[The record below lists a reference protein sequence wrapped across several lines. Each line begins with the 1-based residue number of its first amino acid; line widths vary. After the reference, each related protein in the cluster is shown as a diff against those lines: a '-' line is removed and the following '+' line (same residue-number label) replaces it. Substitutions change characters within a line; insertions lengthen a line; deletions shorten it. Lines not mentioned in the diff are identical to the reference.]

1 MTKLKKII
9 TMGFLKNGEEIY
21 LEYRGETYSGRIFEN
36 GEIKTKLGNYKSLSK
51 AASEL
56 MKSNP
61 NCMRKVSTKN
71 GEVPNNGWEWWR
83 TWNGTKL
90 ELFKKK
96 LND

>member
-21 LEYRGETYSGRIFEN
+21 LCYRGEIYSGRIFEN
-36 GEIKTKLGNYKSLSK
+36 GEIKTKLGSYKSLSK
-51 AASEL
+51 AASDL

-71 GEVPNNGWEWWR
+71 GETPNNGGYWWR
-83 TWNGTKL
+83 TWNNIQLTD
-90 ELFKKK
+90 LFKKYLK
-96 LND
+96 